1 VRLHAQHNLSR
12 AVTRAGGLPKAR
24 SAPFRAAVR
33 YRVHVIAAH
42 RSFSTAV
49 RALAIAGAVAVVAQA
64 AAQAAFRVYP
74 SFEGDVAE
82 APLPPDYQI
91 PGELVVGHLMFPD
104 GRFGSAGQW
113 RHGGT
118 GWTDDYPKG
127 DRALVEM
134 LRRFTRTDVRAVEQ
148 PVNLEDGDD
157 AFYWPFLVA
166 GLAGSMELT
175 DEQAAK
181 LRQHLL
187 RGGFLFCD
195 SFFGES
201 NYATFQESL
210 RRVFPDR
217 PIIDLSDDHPI
228 FHSVFDLPEMTKVAI
243 PNANEVFWGGRMGR
257 GPPRWQ
263 GVEDEDGRLMV
274 LIAYN
279 NDVQDAWQWADD
291 PRYPHELVNLA
302 LRLGANI
309 AMYAMTH

>member
-1 VRLHAQHNLSR
+1 MVSMVARIFAALMLSASLLALPAEAQR
-12 AVTRAGGLPKAR
+12 E
-24 SAPFRAAVR
+24 
-33 YRVHVIAAH
+33 
-42 RSFSTAV
+42 
-49 RALAIAGAVAVVAQA
+49 
-64 AAQAAFRVYP
+64 FRVYP
-74 SFEGDVAE
+74 SFEGEVAE
-82 APLPPDYQI
+82 APLPPDYQV
-91 PGELVVGHLMFPD
+91 PGELVIGHLMFPD
-104 GRFGSAGQW
+104 GRFGSGDQW
-113 RHGGT
+113 RYGGT

-127 DRALVEM
+127 DRALVQM
-134 LRRFTRTDVRAVEQ
+134 LRRFTRTNVRAVEQ

-157 AFYWPFLVA
+157 AHYWPFLVA

-175 DEQAAK
+175 NEQAAK
-181 LRQHLL
+181 LREHLL

-195 SFFGES
+195 SFFGEG
-201 NYATFQESL
+201 NYATFVESL

-217 PIIDLSDDHPI
+217 PIIDMTDDHPI

-302 LRLGANI
+302 LRLGVNV